1 MLASHARLLEVIV
14 KDTRV
19 ANIDLPNG
27 NRIGSER
34 FAHKLAWWWT
44 RTSHLAATSGLTK
57 TWPRST
63 LIFAYWPATRQRCSH
78 FPCR

>member
-27 NRIGSER
+27 NPIGSER
-34 FAHKLAWWWT
+34 FAHKLAQS
-44 RTSHLAATSGLTK
+44 TSAM
-57 TWPRST
+57 RS
-63 LIFAYWPATRQRCSH
+63 LRLSLCAVRWIDGFVLEGQFSNWRQIRG
-78 FPCR
+78 